1 MFMKLSRLIV
11 LCLWP
16 FFAINGWGAG
26 VGIPVS
32 DVDMAATVEEIVEA
46 AEDIEN
52 PESAAVFND
61 IRELERLLSE
71 LNWENSD
78 DQTKRDLYSR
88 LKNIITEIK
97 QSNKETVE
105 EFIRQQKVEEA
116 REYYESAKENEQS
129 TANKLLG
136 GASMAAMGIGG
147 MELASAMSEKKA
159 MEEAEQQMKAY
170 LATFSCT
177 YDDGKRFSG
186 GETAIELPG
195 GNELLSLVGEYK
207 TLAADLKLRKEAL
220 GLKPGIESQEILD
233 KANSGLYDDVATG
246 KTDGAFTSLARALSD
261 KTSEDAA
268 EWAEDKA
275 KIEEKVKKAGT
286 AVAVAAVASVA
297 ANLAINGGQN
307 KRKSVAEKAKPV
319 RDDVYA
325 VLDEIIKKCNA
336 GFSKN
341 ESLQHVVSYK
351 DLPAKIKDCQ

>member
-16 FFAINGWGAG
+16 FFAINGWGADD
-26 VGIPVS
+26 GILVS
-32 DVDMAATVEEIVEA
+32 DVDMAETEEEIVDA
-46 AEDIEN
+46 SLGIED

-61 IRELERLLSE
+61 IRDLEMLLGE
-71 LNWENSD
+71 LNWENSG
-78 DQTKRDLYSR
+78 DQTERDLYSR

-116 REYYESAKENEQS
+116 REDYESAKENEQS

-207 TLAADLKLRKEAL
+207 TLAADLKQRKEAL
-220 GLKPGIESQEILD
+220 GLKPGIESEEILD

-246 KTDGAFTSLARALSD
+246 KTDGAFTSLSRALSD
-261 KTSEDAA
+261 ENSEDAA

-275 KIEEKVKKAGT
+275 KVEEKVKKAGT

-297 ANLAINGGQN
+297 ANLAINGWQN
-307 KRKSVAEKAKPV
+307 KRKSAAEKAKPV

-325 VLDEIIKKCNA
+325 VLDEIIEKCNA
-336 GFSKN
+336 VFSKN
-341 ESLQHVVSYK
+341 ESRQRVVSYK
-351 DLPAKIKDCQ
+351 DLPGKIKDCQ

>member
-1 MFMKLSRLIV
+1 MKLSRLIV

-26 VGIPVS
+26 DGIVVS
-32 DVDMAATVEEIVEA
+32 DVAMATTAEEIVEA
-46 AEDIEN
+46 AENIED

-61 IRELERLLSE
+61 IKELDKLLSE
-71 LNWENSD
+71 LKWGNSD
-78 DQTKRDLYSR
+78 DQTERDLYSR

-116 REYYESAKENEQS
+116 REDYESAKENEQS

-136 GASMAAMGIGG
+136 GASVAALGIGG

-286 AVAVAAVASVA
+286 AVAVAAVASIA
-297 ANLAINGGQN
+297 ANLAINGRQN
-307 KRKSVAEKAKPV
+307 KRKSAAEKAKPV

-325 VLDEIIKKCNA
+325 VLDEIIEKCNA
-336 GFSKN
+336 VLSENGSH
-341 ESLQHVVSYK
+341 QHVVSYI
-351 DLPAKIKDCQ
+351 DLPKKIKECQ

>member
-11 LCLWP
+11 FCLWP

-26 VGIPVS
+26 AGIAVSGVAVGTTP
-32 DVDMAATVEEIVEA
+32 EEIVEA
-46 AEDIEN
+46 SQEIED

-71 LNWENSD
+71 LKWGNSD
-78 DQTKRDLYSR
+78 DQTERDLYSR

-116 REYYESAKENEQS
+116 REDYESAKENEQS

-220 GLKPGIESQEILD
+220 GLKLGIESQEILD

-336 GFSKN
+336 VLSEKRSN
-341 ESLQHVVSYK
+341 ERVVWYK
-351 DLPAKIKDCQ
+351 DLPKKIKECQ